1 MYGLGIILFYFQI
14 LNMEDNVHMSTIP
27 VIKVHAGNSTDEHR
41 RSHSMENMM
50 HCLLETACETK
61 NQMKAMNDS
70 LQAMTSQ
77 FINVVAR
84 QIDVTKSNQ

>member
-50 HCLLETACETK
+50 HCLLETAHETK
-61 NQMKAMNDS
+61 NQVKAMNDG

-77 FINVVAR
+77 LIKVVAR
-84 QIDVTKSNQ
+84 QIDATKSNQ